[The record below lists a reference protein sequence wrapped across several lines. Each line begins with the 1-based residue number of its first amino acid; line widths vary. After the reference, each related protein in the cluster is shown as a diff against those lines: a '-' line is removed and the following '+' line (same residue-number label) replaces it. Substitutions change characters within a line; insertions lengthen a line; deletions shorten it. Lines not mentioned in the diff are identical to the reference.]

1 MCVRMDLLTL
11 VQLFCSVFAR
21 FGAGSFIRSVGRC
34 AFFADYIWIKAR
46 GSYRSIVSTTPM
58 CSWLAL
64 CKAGSHSVTAASHTS
79 IYCSHLPRFLSNG
92 SLIMQNM
99 CEIDSFRSKISFI
112 ASWMLKAVVRK
123 DFFFP
128 SSSLS
133 SRTEKV
139 YQQMCFL
146 VVSKLLIDQS
156 ELLAWG
162 CCLSLLSIWQAQFA
176 CFYAWLQCCIK
187 VSQDSVSGKE
197 LILVSVSHVWDNIS

>member
-1 MCVRMDLLTL
+1 MCLTVVLCMCVRMDLLTL

-99 CEIDSFRSKISFI
+99 CEIDSFLFYCLLNVKSSGEKR
-112 ASWMLKAVVRK
+112 L
-123 DFFFP
+123 FFP
-128 SSSLS
+128 H
-133 SRTEKV
+133 
-139 YQQMCFL
+139 
-146 VVSKLLIDQS
+146 
-156 ELLAWG
+156 
-162 CCLSLLSIWQAQFA
+162 QAYHPVQKRCTNRCVF
-176 CFYAWLQCCIK
+176 
-187 VSQDSVSGKE
+187 
-197 LILVSVSHVWDNIS
+197 

>member
-1 MCVRMDLLTL
+1 MCLTVVLCMCVRMDLLTL
-11 VQLFCSVFAR
+11 VKLFCSVFAR

-123 DFFFP
+123 DFFFLIKLIIP
-128 SSSLS
+128 YRKGVPTDVFSSC
-133 SRTEKV
+133 
-139 YQQMCFL
+139 Q
-146 VVSKLLIDQS
+146 
-156 ELLAWG
+156 
-162 CCLSLLSIWQAQFA
+162 
-176 CFYAWLQCCIK
+176 
-187 VSQDSVSGKE
+187 
-197 LILVSVSHVWDNIS
+197 